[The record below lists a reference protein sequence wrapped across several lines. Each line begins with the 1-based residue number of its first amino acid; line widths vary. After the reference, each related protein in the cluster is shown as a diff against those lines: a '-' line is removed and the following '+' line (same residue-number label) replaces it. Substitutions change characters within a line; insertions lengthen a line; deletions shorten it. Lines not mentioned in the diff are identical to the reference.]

1 MKKLITLLGL
11 LLIANTFTN
20 VAGGENFAKDKI
32 KRYAVEGLVCDICKS
47 SDYIYFGENIYYS
60 FEGKPQKEWP
70 PEEENY
76 MSSDEKMFS
85 MMFDIHSEMMGYD
98 RTENICGFGTS
109 LKEMNYAIFKGKKYH
124 ADDNGFIVINTN
136 EPR

>member
-1 MKKLITLLGL
+1 MKNYINALVVVMLFLIVLN
-11 LLIANTFTN
+11 ICAN
-20 VAGGENFAKDKI
+20 AHAK
-32 KRYAVEGLVCDICKS
+32 
-47 SDYIYFGENIYYS
+47 
-60 FEGKPQKEWP
+60 
-70 PEEENY
+70 EENY